1 VQLKKPAIALV
12 IRRVEE
18 GVGMKKK
25 ARRTTRR
32 KASR

>member
-25 ARRTTRR
+25 G
-32 KASR
+32 KKDDKKKGK